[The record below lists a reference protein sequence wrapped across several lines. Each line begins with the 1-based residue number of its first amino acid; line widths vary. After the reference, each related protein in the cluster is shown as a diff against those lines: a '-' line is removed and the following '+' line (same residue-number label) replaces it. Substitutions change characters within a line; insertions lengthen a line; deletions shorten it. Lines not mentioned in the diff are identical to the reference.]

1 MKLFEAL
8 ALKKS
13 LQNQLTQLISIRNST
28 FEYPED
34 EKPEFDFQELTS
46 RIKEKVNEITRL
58 KLAVTKANMN
68 SNLPNGYTLNEAIIE
83 LANIR
88 SAIDQLQDL
97 LQIGKS
103 RFLFSERRRNT
114 TEIKTIKQTAPD
126 KILKMIEEY
135 DTKRRLF
142 DAIIQEANHTTE
154 INWPQKE

>member
-13 LQNQLTQLISIRNST
+13 LQNQLVQLISIRNST

-46 RIKEKVNEITRL
+46 RIKEKVNEITGL
-58 KLAVTKANMN
+58 KLAVMRANMN

-126 KILKMIEEY
+126 RILKMIEEY

>member
-8 ALKKS
+8 ALKKA
-13 LQNQLTQLISIRNST
+13 LQSQLAQLISIRNST

-34 EKPEFDFQELTS
+34 EKPDFDFQELTS
-46 RIKEKVNEITRL
+46 RIKEKVNEITGL
-58 KLAVTKANMN
+58 KLAVMRANMN

-103 RFLFSERRRNT
+103 RFLFSERRRST
-114 TEIKTIKQTAPD
+114 TEIKTIKQAAPD
-126 KILKMIEEY
+126 RILKMIEEY

-142 DAIIQEANHTTE
+142 DAFIQEANHTTE
-154 INWPQKE
+154 INWPQKD